1 MDEKPFEEKP
11 VEEVIE
17 EIKPQPKTQEIGVYK
32 ELQLTE
38 KEKDIIRKSPGYI
51 KLKSEEGSEFADAV
65 YFGINK

>member
-1 MDEKPFEEKP
+1 MF
-11 VEEVIE
+11 I
-17 EIKPQPKTQEIGVYK
+17 K